1 MSAVY
6 AATSNYEEVH
16 GPRLAQVAV
25 GKEASFAMLSVTA
38 DSQLGMRDI
47 EGFGDNPPP
56 FSGKKQSRQAAIE
69 SFKTVIKRWKCSSSQ
84 LVASVGEGEGLS
96 YL

>member
-47 EGFGDNPPP
+47 EGFGDNPSP
-56 FSGKKQSRQAAIE
+56 FLERNSPDRQ
-69 SFKTVIKRWKCSSSQ
+69 
-84 LVASVGEGEGLS
+84 LLS
-96 YL
+96 PSKL